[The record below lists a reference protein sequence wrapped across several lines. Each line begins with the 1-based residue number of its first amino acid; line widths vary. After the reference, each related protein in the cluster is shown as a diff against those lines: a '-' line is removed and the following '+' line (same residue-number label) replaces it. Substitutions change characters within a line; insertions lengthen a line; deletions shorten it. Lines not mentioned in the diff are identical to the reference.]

1 MLLYITVDDVLGSS
15 DGTAPRPDPRQPLP
29 GTLAALFDRAMRHH
43 SRRAALLRFEPQSV
57 EVVPDW
63 RLDRLAIRV
72 ALYCREHLGLDS
84 GAAVGILGPPG
95 WLWPVVEC
103 AALGSGAVAVGF
115 EHEIDDASLAQA
127 LVDSAPRVVFAGDE
141 ASAARLRR
149 LREAGVVPAFAL
161 VPVEGDAPGA
171 STLPVALELGAALDT
186 AERAQTF
193 RTGARALPPEAPALW
208 HFASDGSSAR
218 LTHAAAVES
227 LATRLLGAPTAPD
240 TLAVVAPRRMTL
252 AARLACQAFLG
263 TGNVTLGLGH
273 EERVA
278 RELPALRPHALLASA
293 AWGEALWRDV
303 LQASTGLR
311 RRLALAWPSPA
322 LRRLDHCGPLVRQAL
337 ASRLGDRL
345 QILELEGSLEPSVA
359 AGLSEAGLDDRRG

>member
-1 MLLYITVDDVLGSS
+1 MLLYITVDDVLGNA
-15 DGTAPRPDPRQPLP
+15 DGTAPRPDPRQPVP
-29 GTLAALFDRAMRHH
+29 ATLAALFDRAMRHH

-57 EVVPDW
+57 DPVPDW

-72 ALYCREHLGLDS
+72 ALYCREHLGLDA

-103 AALGSGAVAVGF
+103 AMLGSGAVSVGF

-127 LVDSAPRVVFAGDE
+127 LVASAPRVVFATDE
-141 ASAARLRR
+141 AGAGRLRR

-171 STLPVALELGAALDT
+171 ATLPLALELGATLDT
-186 AERAQTF
+186 AERAQSF
-193 RTGARALPPEAPALW
+193 RAGARALPPEAPALW

-218 LTHAAAVES
+218 LSHAAAVE
-227 LATRLLGAPTAPD
+227 LVAPRLLGAPSAPD
-240 TLAVVAPRRMTL
+240 TVAVVAPRRMTL

-263 TGNVTLGLGH
+263 TGNVTLALGTG
-273 EERVA
+273 ERLA
-278 RELPALRPHALLASA
+278 LELPTLRPHALLASA
-293 AWGEALWRDV
+293 AWTESLWRDV
-303 LQASTGLR
+303 LQASVGLR

-322 LRRLDHCGPLVRQAL
+322 LRRLDHCGPRVRQAL

-345 QILELEGSLEPSVA
+345 QVLELDGPLDPGVA
-359 AGLSEAGLDDRRG
+359 AGLAEAGLAVRGG